1 VSTTTDYKQPAL
13 VGGLFL
19 GVLSALPIVYLGNC
33 CCLWILGGG
42 IVAAYVLQQNQAAPI
57 TPGDGAMAGLLAG
70 LLGAVIHFVLSI
82 PIDIIAGPWERAFGQ
97 RLLEF
102 ANNPQLQ
109 DTFQRSLDEASQGGI
124 AYVVIRRFGVFLVM
138 LVIAGAFSTVGG
150 VLGSLM
156 FKKPPVP
163 TTEQG

>member
-1 VSTTTDYKQPAL
+1 VSTTTSYTQPAL

-42 IVAAYVLQQNQAAPI
+42 IVAAYVLQQNQVEPI
-57 TPGDGAMAGLLAG
+57 KPGDGAMAGLLAG

-150 VLGSLM
+150 VLGALM

-163 TTEQG
+163 AADH